1 MVSTVAFVCILEK
14 KVTEPDPLAVLLLIS
29 ANITLKEERT
39 RRRRKVTRTRKRQEK
54 KDQTAWERKLKETK
68 ETKGGLT
75 KVVHEN
81 NGMRAEYF
89 E

>member
-1 MVSTVAFVCILEK
+1 MFVF
-14 KVTEPDPLAVLLLIS
+14 DPLAVLLLIS

-54 KDQTAWERKLKETK
+54 KEQTAWERKLKETK
-68 ETKGGLT
+68 ENQGGLT
-75 KVVHEN
+75 KVIHEN
-81 NGMRAEYF
+81 NGMKAEYY